1 MGGWAHQLQADLK
14 TQLGSLLKRER
25 VERANKRV
33 SQLDSVWDAVV
44 AVVAIK
50 ILKYR
55 IIYDSIIL

>member
-14 TQLGSLLKRER
+14 IRLGSLLKRER

>member
-14 TQLGSLLKRER
+14 SPLVSLLKRER